1 MRVDFD
7 SAKEYIQIRGCGMGI
22 SQIKAESVLA
32 PSLGNLG
39 RFESMQASPLHLIHV
54 LCLWPSGDF
63 LCIIFFLK
71 KIPPKSWPTTWKVMF
86 SML

>member
-1 MRVDFD
+1 
-7 SAKEYIQIRGCGMGI
+7 MGI

-63 LCIIFFLK
+63 LCIIYF
-71 KIPPKSWPTTWKVMF
+71 
-86 SML
+86 